1 MATLPAQGSLRSR
14 TAATVSSLT
23 LRHISA
29 ARRCWPV
36 PQSHSPRI
44 FVPRADSV
52 KCRSGRLIMW
62 GRVIKRSRN
71 ADAVITG
78 AGSGIG
84 AAPQMAAYNVG
95 KVGVLSVSETLPAEL
110 ADRLMRWT
118 GFSAQ
123 RVARTCLDTHDRG
136 DLYCMPQLDAR
147 LGWHGQRL
155 APHLYTRA
163 VGLTQKGLT

>member
-95 KVGVLSVSETLPAEL
+95 KVGVLSVSETLAAEL

-118 GFSAQ
+118 GFSAS
-123 RVARTCLDTHDRG
+123 VSPEHVSTPMTAATCTACRNSTPASAGTAKDSRHTSTPAQSVSHR
-136 DLYCMPQLDAR
+136 
-147 LGWHGQRL
+147 
-155 APHLYTRA
+155 
-163 VGLTQKGLT
+163 KG